1 MGDLVGAVFDFEW
14 DDEKAAANARKRRV
28 GFEEASTVFDDD
40 LMITQAD
47 WLHSDEEDRY
57 VSIGFSSQNRLL
69 VVSYTERVRTI
80 RIISARE
87 PTSREKQSYEND
99 NS

>member
-1 MGDLVGAVFDFEW
+1 MGSLSGAVFDFEW
-14 DDEKAAANARKRRV
+14 DDEKSAANVRKHKV
-28 GFEEASTVFDDD
+28 SFEEASTVFDDE
-40 LMITQAD
+40 LMLTEAD
-47 WLHSDEEDRY
+47 WMHSEEEDRY

-69 VVSYTERVRTI
+69 VVSYTERVRII